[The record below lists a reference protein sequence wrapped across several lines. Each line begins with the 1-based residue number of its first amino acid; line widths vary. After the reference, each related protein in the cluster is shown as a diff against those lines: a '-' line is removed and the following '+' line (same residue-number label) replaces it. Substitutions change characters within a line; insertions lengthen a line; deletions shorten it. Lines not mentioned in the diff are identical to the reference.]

1 MEIIALHSF
10 ITNES
15 VNIKFEFVFAGVY
28 KNMNNFEIQYCYSFI
43 QMSFVV
49 KEINSVA
56 SLSSR

>member
-1 MEIIALHSF
+1 MDIIALHSF
-10 ITNES
+10 IPNES

-56 SLSSR
+56 SLFSR